1 MAKRKTYWAQFI
13 WKCLFGHLQI
23 YMFDVILMLV
33 YLPAAM
39 SLVQLLFS
47 YRETGALCA
56 MKEIELFPDDPKSA
70 ECIKQLQQVILQ
82 NLSPY

>member
-1 MAKRKTYWAQFI
+1 
-13 WKCLFGHLQI
+13 
-23 YMFDVILMLV
+23 MFDVILMLV

-47 YRETGALCA
+47 CRETGALCS
-56 MKEIELFPDDPKSA
+56 MKEIELFPDGPKSA

-82 NLSPY
+82 NLLQY